1 MRFLVVGMNLG
12 GMNAEEIADSLM
24 IPRRTVSF
32 WLHNFHHR
40 GDVEDDSRSGRP
52 RSTSNTA
59 DRRLL
64 RLCRSDRFA
73 SSAMLLSDWGENVT
87 ERTVRRRLNAAVLL
101 SRKTIQSPKLS
112 PNHQKAHLKR
122 AMARCHFR
130 EPHWSRII
138 FTDESRFRLHP
149 VDGRVRVWRETTERH
164 SPACVKIIFVK
175 NRSIDSGQE
184 LLSNPV
190 VR

>member
-1 MRFLVVGMNLG
+1 MLPLPRSSPTSLKSNIFQNISNWQNALWTSMEHLAPAVREDKKKMRFLVVGMHLG

-32 WLHNFHHR
+32 WLHKFHHR

-64 RLCRSDRFA
+64 RLCRSDRLA

-87 ERTVRRRLNAAVLL
+87 
-101 SRKTIQSPKLS
+101 
-112 PNHQKAHLKR
+112 
-122 AMARCHFR
+122 
-130 EPHWSRII
+130 
-138 FTDESRFRLHP
+138 
-149 VDGRVRVWRETTERH
+149 DGRLSTKHRQSQIFKLTKNSRAITVSNRH
-164 SPACVKIIFVK
+164 QIRK
-175 NRSIDSGQE
+175 
-184 LLSNPV
+184 
-190 VR
+190 